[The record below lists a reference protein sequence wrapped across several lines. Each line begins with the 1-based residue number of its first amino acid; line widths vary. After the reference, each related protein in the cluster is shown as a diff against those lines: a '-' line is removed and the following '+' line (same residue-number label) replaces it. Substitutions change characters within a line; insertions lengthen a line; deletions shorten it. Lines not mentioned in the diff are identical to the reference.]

1 MPKPNRVTA
10 MGDGYR
16 PQIDAAAL
24 AGGALAGGD
33 PVGGVLAGGG
43 PIGGDPVGGVLAD
56 GELAGGAGRVQR

>member
-33 PVGGVLAGGG
+33 PIGGG
-43 PIGGDPVGGVLAD
+43 PVGGVLAD
-56 GELAGGAGRVQR
+56 GELAGGAGRARR